1 MNGTHIENHFSSFL
15 HEFFFSSFWRVKCVV
30 FCSFV
35 LLWFGLRGLYMCRW
49 LSFYYYG
56 RRYVKANIVIPL
68 IHKIIKNT
76 KRIRC
81 KYKRTIR
88 RINTL
93 YKSSLQLFPV
103 QRNRFFIKMFPR
115 TNFRYIYI
123 RKNRKTKHKVQCF
136 WFVI

>member
-103 QRNRFFIKMFPR
+103 QRNRFLLKCSSALTFDI
-115 TNFRYIYI
+115 YIYERI
-123 RKNRKTKHKVQCF
+123 EKQNIKCNVF
-136 WFVI
+136 GS